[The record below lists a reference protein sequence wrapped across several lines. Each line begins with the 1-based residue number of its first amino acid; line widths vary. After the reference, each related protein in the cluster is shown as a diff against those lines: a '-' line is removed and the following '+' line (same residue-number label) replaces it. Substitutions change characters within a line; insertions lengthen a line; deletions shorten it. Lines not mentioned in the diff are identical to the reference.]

1 MATRQFQLRLIDYTA
16 LTCVTKADLNQG
28 FDTLQ
33 PESDIGYVISG
44 QSAPDCVTYPVLA
57 GFLWLELDGSNVP
70 TGNLYYYNGTTWVL
84 FGITDGANILD
95 GTITLSKLSLV
106 GANANDLIFVN
117 GTATGFVFNSL
128 LSGIAT
134 NTLPVDRL
142 VKGGTSTMLVT
153 DATDEIAWP
162 TITSVVSPIVD
173 AAVTEAF
180 VNGTFT
186 LAQISTTGALANQ
199 VIAYQGLGV
208 NYWAYPDTLLRDGL
222 VGLAKLN
229 VTAEAGLNLLRVNAG
244 STSVETVT
252 ATSVVTPLITSTL
265 AARAANSGELAMPT
279 PTISDPNPVSF
290 VHGLASRPTKVWAT
304 VYCHTTDAVT
314 GYVAGDEIP
323 ISVVRRATQSY
334 SEFSMNWNDT
344 TIYVVGQTGLS
355 ALQLPINITRVSATM
370 TQANWR
376 IKIYA
381 EL

>member
-16 LTCVTKADLNQG
+16 ITCVSKADLNQG

-33 PESDIGYVISG
+33 PESDIGYVISS
-44 QSAPDCVTYPVLA
+44 QTAPDVVTYPALA
-57 GFLWLELDGSNVP
+57 SFLWAELDGSNVP

-95 GTITLSKLSLV
+95 GTITLAKLSLA

-117 GTATGFVFNSL
+117 GTATGFIFGSL
-128 LSGIAT
+128 LGAIAT
-134 NTLPVDRL
+134 NTIAIDKL
-142 VKGGTSTMLVT
+142 VKGANDTMLVT
-153 DATDEIAWP
+153 DSTGQIAWP

-186 LAQISTTGALANQ
+186 IAQISNTGALTNQ

-208 NYWAYPDTLLRDGL
+208 NYWAYPDQLLRDGQ
-222 VGLAKLN
+222 VSLAKTN
-229 VTAEAGLNLLRVNAG
+229 VSAQTGLNLVRVNAG
-244 STSVETVT
+244 STSLETVT
-252 ATSVVTPLITSTL
+252 AASVVTPLVVSTL
-265 AARAANSGELAMPT
+265 TARAANSGQLALPT
-279 PTISDPNPVSF
+279 PTVSNPNQVSWA
-290 VHGLASRPTKVWAT
+290 HGLTSRPTKVWAT
-304 VYCHTTDAVT
+304 VYCNTSDAVP

-323 ISVVRRATQSY
+323 IETVFRASQTY
-334 SEFSMNWNDT
+334 PEFTMNWNDT
-344 TIYVVGQTGLS
+344 TIYVVGQSGLT
-355 ALQLPINITRVSATM
+355 ALQLPRNSDRTRVTM